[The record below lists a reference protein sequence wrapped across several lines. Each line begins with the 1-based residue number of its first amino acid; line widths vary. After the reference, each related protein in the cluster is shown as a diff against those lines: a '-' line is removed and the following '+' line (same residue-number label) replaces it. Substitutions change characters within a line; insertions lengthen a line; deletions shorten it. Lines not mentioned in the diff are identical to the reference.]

1 MIIKDT
7 PVKQALVFF
16 VLVITLAAS
25 ASLATVL
32 FMKHDVGF
40 WYQILGY
47 LFIFCYYVTLLIGL
61 CLIDIKQEEPEQLEF
76 DFSITS

>member
-16 VLVITLAAS
+16 VLIITLAAS

-47 LFIFCYYVTLLIGL
+47 SAILSYYTILLISL

>member
-16 VLVITLAAS
+16 VLIITLAAS

-40 WYQILGY
+40 LYQILGY
-47 LFIFCYYVTLLIGL
+47 SAILSYYTTLLISL